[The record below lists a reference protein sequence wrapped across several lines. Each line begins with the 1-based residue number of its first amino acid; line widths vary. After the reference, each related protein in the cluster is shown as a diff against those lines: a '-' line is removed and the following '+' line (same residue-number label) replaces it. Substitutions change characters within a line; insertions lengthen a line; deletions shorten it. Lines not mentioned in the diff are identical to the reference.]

1 MNSIYKGGKAM
12 QKWIVLIVIVI
23 IVIIGGIVVF
33 NVDIETEYVPEVEIE
48 EKELRKTL
56 ITLYFYEKDSGE
68 ISKESRMIDSKELL
82 KNPYKSIL
90 DMLLTGPENENCEN
104 VIPEGTTINDV
115 TFDSGC
121 VNINFSK
128 EFAENLNQETK
139 IKNIEAIKK
148 TLMELTEVT
157 NIKIFVENSEIEI

>member
-1 MNSIYKGGKAM
+1 M
-12 QKWIVLIVIVI
+12 QKWIILIVIMI

-56 ITLYFYEKDSGE
+56 VTLYFYEKGSGE

-90 DMLLTGPENENCEN
+90 DMLLTGPENENYEN
-104 VIPEGTTINDV
+104 VIPKGTTINDV
-115 TFDSGC
+115 TFESGC

-128 EFAENLNQETK
+128 EFTENLNQESK

-157 NIKIFVENSEIEI
+157 NIKIFIENSEIEI